1 MNRRF
6 TIVRLASCLLLSTFS
21 AAAAAAADAATA
33 VSPPVRDGDRIRFG
47 VVVAH
52 PPTRKVSFPAIL
64 NQTNGLVEYAVVTD
78 YGKTH
83 ESLLVTTALP
93 MDVQSAL
100 LLLRARP
107 SGTNGLATGTT
118 RVPAGSA
125 IQARVLWT
133 SPSGTPT
140 SAPLSQCF
148 ALTKGGTQGA
158 ITGSLKS
165 GPWLFNG
172 SMITP
177 EGFGAHFEGSIIAL
191 ILDPIAILNN
201 PGPDRD
207 NDDIHIPA
215 ADQLPPLKTEVTVEL
230 TVDPPISP

>member
-1 MNRRF
+1 MLPLSLLQ
-6 TIVRLASCLLLSTFS
+6 IALMASAL
-21 AAAAAAADAATA
+21 AADPSPQST
-33 VSPPVRDGDRIRFG
+33 PPVREGDRVRFG
-47 VVVAH
+47 LVVAD
-52 PPTRKVSFPAIL
+52 PATRTVSFPASV
-64 NQTNGLVEYAVVTD
+64 QMTNGLVEYAVVTD

>member
-6 TIVRLASCLLLSTFS
+6 TIVRLASCLLLSVFAT
-21 AAAAAAADAATA
+21 ATATAADPAVP

-52 PPTRKVSFPAIL
+52 PPTRKVYFPAIL
-64 NQTNGLVEYAVVTD
+64 NQTSGLVEYAVVTD

-118 RVPAGSA
+118 RVPAGSG

-133 SPSGTPT
+133 SPSGTST

-148 ALTKGGTQGA
+148 ALTKGGAQTA

-191 ILDPIAILNN
+191 IHDPIAILNN

-230 TVDPPISP
+230 TVEPP

>member
-6 TIVRLASCLLLSTFS
+6 TITTLAFCLLFS
-21 AAAAAAADAATA
+21 AVGSATA
-33 VSPPVRDGDRIRFG
+33 TDPAAQITPPVRDGESIRFG

-93 MDVQSAL
+93 MDVQAAL

-107 SGTNGLATGTT
+107 SGTNGLEAVST
-118 RVPAGSA
+118 RLPAGSG
-125 IQARVLWT
+125 IQARILWT
-133 SPSGTPT
+133 SPSGNPT
-140 SAPLSQCF
+140 SAPLSRCF

-172 SMITP
+172 SIITP

-215 ADQLPPLKTEVTVEL
+215 VDQLPPLKTEVTVEL
-230 TVDPPISP
+230 TVEPP